1 MEWMQFSRKNLSFPR
16 LQEYPH
22 KCFSAE
28 VEYLKALLRYGE
40 GHILG
45 PVTSDHWYL
54 YVAELSDEYTHAD
67 TDFKFDMM
75 MYDLSPECC
84 KRFFS
89 ADGRTSADV
98 RKELRLQEHLPKACI
113 QDVLFKPCGYSMN
126 ALQVGGQ
133 ISGRLEC
140 KRNCF
145 LTIECK
151 CTGRLLLYYARHTGS
166 GVQLCQVGCI

>member
-54 YVAELSDEYTHAD
+54 YVAELSDVYTHQD

-75 MYDLSPECC
+75 MYDLDPECC
-84 KRFFS
+84 KTFFS
-89 ADGRTSADV
+89 TGSRTATDV
-98 RKELRLQEHLPKACI
+98 RKELQLQEHLPKAHI
-113 QDVLFKPCGYSMN
+113 HDVLFKPCGYSMN
-126 ALQVGGQ
+126 ALQVGW
-133 ISGRLEC
+133 E
-140 KRNCF
+140 F
-145 LTIECK
+145 L
-151 CTGRLLLYYARHTGS
+151 LDRHADG
-166 GVQLCQVGCI
+166 

>member
-1 MEWMQFSRKNLSFPR
+1 MEWMQFSRKNLSFPS
-16 LQEYPH
+16 LQEDPH

-54 YVAELSDEYTHAD
+54 YVAELSDVYTHAD

-84 KRFFS
+84 KTFFS
-89 ADGRTSADV
+89 GVDRTSADV
-98 RKELRLQEHLPKACI
+98 RKELQLQEHLPKAHI
-113 QDVLFKPCGYSMN
+113 HDFLFKPCGYSMN
-126 ALQVGGQ
+126 ALQVGWQ
-133 ISGRLEC
+133 VSG
-140 KRNCF
+140 
-145 LTIECK
+145 
-151 CTGRLLLYYARHTGS
+151 
-166 GVQLCQVGCI
+166 